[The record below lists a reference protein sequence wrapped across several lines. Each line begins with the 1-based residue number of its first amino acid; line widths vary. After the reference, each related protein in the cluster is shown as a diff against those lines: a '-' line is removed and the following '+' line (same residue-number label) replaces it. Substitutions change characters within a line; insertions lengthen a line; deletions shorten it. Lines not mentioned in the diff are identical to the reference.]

1 MDARVADEDEETD
14 GEEKLSDA
22 GEVEGSR
29 VREDRHGR
37 ESL

>member
-1 MDARVADEDEETD
+1 MNARVADEDEETD
-14 GEEKLSDA
+14 AEEQLGDA

-29 VREDRHGR
+29 VGEDRHSG